1 MPGKMLRFIALGP
14 ARTIGLLLLAAA
26 LFVKPSLV
34 ADDKPSPEQ
43 EAKELKDQQASFES
57 IIRDL
62 RLQANDSKDA
72 NARERFESEIQAM
85 EKQLEELKKK

>member
-1 MPGKMLRFIALGP
+1 MNIA
-14 ARTIGLLLLAAA
+14 ASTFELA
-26 LFVKPSLV
+26 VTDV
-34 ADDKPSPEQ
+34 SPEQ

-72 NARERFESEIQAM
+72 KARERFESEIQAM